1 MDTSATQLS
10 DEQLAPPP
18 GAGFVGFFWGVGEWF
33 QFHVQFHVP
42 GAKCTDVT
50 AGGE

>member
-1 MDTSATQLS
+1 MATSATQLS
-10 DEQLAPPP
+10 DEQLAPPS
-18 GAGFVGFFWGVGEWF
+18 GAGFIGFFFFGGGEWF
-33 QFHVQFHVP
+33 QFHVP